1 MNAVRMLTPK
11 MITPIIHVTA
21 RPSRQPAMKYWPQR
35 CSTMKMKNSWT
46 DQKWRLLKK
55 RPTLESCHHCGP
67 MNERTTPLAITQ
79 NRAAIVTTPN
89 T

>member
-1 MNAVRMLTPK
+1 MLIPK
-11 MITPIIHVTA
+11 MTTPMAQVAA
-21 RPSRQPAMKYWPQR
+21 RPWRQPAMKYWPHR
-35 CSTMKMKNSWT
+35 CRTMKMKNSCT

-67 MNERTTPLAITQ
+67 MNASTTPLATTHT
-79 NRAAIVTTPN
+79 RAAIVITPK